1 MVGGEGSVGEVSRI
15 LLWNWQGIN
24 LHMGGGELLPL
35 HHFCFLSL
43 LHLLHLLKSFHL
55 RFS

>member
-43 LHLLHLLKSFHL
+43 LRLLHLLKSFHL